1 MKFITK
7 MTQKDAGKYAIILCK
22 EGNLYGCVG
31 VQPVQRD
38 RSGMCDTDAFFLVS
52 ERRYG
57 KVCNT

>member
-1 MKFITK
+1 
-7 MTQKDAGKYAIILCK
+7 MTQKDAGKYSIILCK

-38 RSGMCDTDAFFLVS
+38 SSGMCDTDAFFLVS

-57 KVCNT
+57 KVRNT